1 MLHFESRRIFA
12 LTAKSDCG
20 RPVSAEPWLIPEH
33 TNATKRNAHVASVS
47 FLFSLEYRYVPE
59 RDPDTMFTGLIE
71 EVGAV
76 SAVESSSAGS
86 RISVSAAKI
95 LENVQLGDSIAV
107 DGACMT
113 VVAFDEQGFT
123 FEASPESLSKTNLSG
138 FRPGRRVNL
147 ERPLT
152 PVSRIGGHYVTGHVD
167 GMATLVSKV
176 EQGNSIILTFE
187 VDSRELAELFV
198 PKGSVTVLGISLT
211 VNTVEGQRFS
221 VAIIPHTLT
230 HTNLGDY
237 QPGDRVNIETDLLG
251 KYVRRLM
258 FERGADSQPAETDAT
273 DTISSYPSRLPLEM
287 GGVIDAPSLVPAM
300 NTLNRPSV
308 PTGANIRTGSWFNHD
323 PE

>member
-1 MLHFESRRIFA
+1 MGNRGFCFVFVFTRIVVRIR
-12 LTAKSDCG
+12 K
-20 RPVSAEPWLIPEH
+20 
-33 TNATKRNAHVASVS
+33 
-47 FLFSLEYRYVPE
+47 
-59 RDPDTMFTGLIE
+59 RDPDLMFTGLIE

-76 SAVESSSAGS
+76 SVVESSSQGS
-86 RISVSAAKI
+86 KITVSARQV

-113 VVAFDEQGFT
+113 VIAFNAAGFT
-123 FEASPESLSKTNLSG
+123 FEASPESLSKTNLSA
-138 FRPGRRVNL
+138 FLAGRRVNL

-152 PVSRIGGHYVTGHVD
+152 PSSRIGGHYVTGHVD
-167 GMATLVSKV
+167 GMATLISKTP
-176 EQGNSIILTFE
+176 QGNSIILEFK
-187 VDSRELAELFV
+187 VDGPDLAELMI
-198 PKGSVTVLGISLT
+198 PKGSVAVLGISLT
-211 VNTVEGQRFS
+211 VNTVTKNRFS
-221 VAIIPHTLT
+221 VAIIPHTLS

-251 KYVRRLM
+251 KYVRRLL
-258 FERGADSQPAETDAT
+258 FERTSQNESQTESLSSDDAT

-308 PTGANIRTGSWFNHD
+308 PTGSNIRTGSWFNHD

>member
-1 MLHFESRRIFA
+1 
-12 LTAKSDCG
+12 
-20 RPVSAEPWLIPEH
+20 
-33 TNATKRNAHVASVS
+33 
-47 FLFSLEYRYVPE
+47 
-59 RDPDTMFTGLIE
+59 MFTGLIE

-76 SAVESSSAGS
+76 SAVESSAGGS
-86 RISVSAAKI
+86 RITVAAHTI

-113 VVAFDEQGFT
+113 VVAFDSQSFT
-123 FEASPESLSKTNLSG
+123 FEASLESLSKTNLST
-138 FRPGRRVNL
+138 FKPGRGVNL
-147 ERPLT
+147 EHPLT
-152 PVSRIGGHYVTGHVD
+152 PISRIGGHYVTGHVD
-167 GMATLVSKV
+167 GMATLVSK
-176 EQGNSIILTFE
+176 EPQGNSIILTFE

-198 PKGSVTVLGISLT
+198 PKGSVAVLGISLT
-211 VNTVEGQRFS
+211 VNTVEQNRFS

-258 FERGADSQPAETDAT
+258 FERGASQTEPSQSELDQSQADAT
-273 DTISSYPSRLPLEM
+273 DLISSYPSRLPLEG

-300 NTLNRPSV
+300 NTLTRPGASISG
-308 PTGANIRTGSWFNHD
+308 PAGANIRTGSWFNHD